1 MNTYTVSAA
10 AVRYLCIGKE
20 NKPEKHTAM
29 HRFRLLPLMLLA
41 FLSAEAC
48 NPSDEEP
55 YRPGTSVQPEEPG
68 EPSGDGENNPDKD
81 PDEDT
86 MNSNT
91 ITLTAG
97 GRSFTATLVENQAT
111 EALKARL
118 AQGPV
123 DIRMEDYG
131 DMEKVGSFG
140 FSLPRNDASTTTSP
154 GDMVLYQGNSLV
166 IFYGSNSWS
175 YTRLGRLD
183 DASTRERVLELL
195 GGVGTVTVTLS
206 LGTER

>member
-1 MNTYTVSAA
+1 MNPYTVSAA

-48 NPSDEEP
+48 SPSDEEP
-55 YRPGTSVQPEEPG
+55 YRPGTFVQPEEPG
-68 EPSGDGENNPDKD
+68 GDEENNPDKD

-97 GRSFTATLVENQAT
+97 GRSFTATLVENRAT

-166 IFYGSNSWS
+166 IFY
-175 YTRLGRLD
+175 
-183 DASTRERVLELL
+183 ASTRERVLELL

>member
-1 MNTYTVSAA
+1 
-10 AVRYLCIGKE
+10 
-20 NKPEKHTAM
+20 
-29 HRFRLLPLMLLA
+29 MLLA

-68 EPSGDGENNPDKD
+68 EPGGDGENNPDKD

-166 IFYGSNSWS
+166 ISTVRTRGATPVWGVSTTPRPASACSNCSAVW
-175 YTRLGRLD
+175 
-183 DASTRERVLELL
+183 AP
-195 GGVGTVTVTLS
+195 
-206 LGTER
+206 

>member
-1 MNTYTVSAA
+1 
-10 AVRYLCIGKE
+10 
-20 NKPEKHTAM
+20 M

-68 EPSGDGENNPDKD
+68 EPGGDGENNPDKD

-140 FSLPRNDASTTTSP
+140 F
-154 GDMVLYQGNSLV
+154 
-166 IFYGSNSWS
+166 YGSNSGS